1 MIVEAIVRF
10 QTLWGDGKFPSE
22 FCLRPFWVHGRRG
35 CCEWPSEPKPTQ
47 SCLSGA
53 SGGAL
58 ARGGGVEWGGECPSH
73 CPKQ

>member
-35 CCEWPSEPKPTQ
+35 CCEGPSEPEPTQ

-73 CPKQ
+73 CPK